1 MNDYQSL
8 LKQREAL
15 DLQIEQARKNAI
27 ANAVQQCKA
36 LISEHGLSAADLFGS
51 AKASK
56 AAKSKVAPKYRDPA
70 TNATWTGRGKPP
82 LWIQGKDR
90 EAFAI

>member
-1 MNDYQSL
+1 MTDYQTL

-27 ANAVQQCKA
+27 ADAVKQCKA
-36 LISEHGLSAADLFGS
+36 LIGEYSLSSSDLFGGKSTAS
-51 AKASK
+51 AKAK
-56 AAKSKVAPKYRDPA
+56 IAPKYRDPA
-70 TNATWTGRGKPP
+70 TGNTWTGRGKPP

-90 EAFAI
+90 AAFAI